1 MALSEKL
8 LGRDEHVIRHMHEH
22 VKTLLWNACGL
33 VLILVAF
40 GFALI
45 FLPDSL
51 RPWGTWLSIALGVA
65 GIFVVWFLP
74 WLRWMTS
81 TYTIT
86 NRRIITRTGIFS
98 KTGHDIPLARVSN
111 VAYQHDLIDR
121 LVGAGT
127 LILETS
133 AAQPLVLRD
142 VPRVEEVHVEL
153 TELLFATDNDE
164 MDA

>member
-22 VKTLLWNACGL
+22 IKALFWNTCGL
-33 VLILVAF
+33 VLILI
-40 GFALI
+40 ALVLALV

-51 RPWGTWLSIALGVA
+51 RPWGTWACIVFALVA
-65 GIFVVWFLP
+65 AFIVWFLP
-74 WLRWMTS
+74 WLRWITS

-86 NRRIITRTGIFS
+86 NRRIITRSGIFS
-98 KTGHDIPLARVSN
+98 KTGHDIPLSRISD
-111 VAYQHDLIDR
+111 VAYEHDLIDR
-121 LVGAGT
+121 IVGAGT

-133 AAQPLVLRD
+133 AAQPLILHD
-142 VPRVEEVHVEL
+142 VPRVEDVHVEL
-153 TELLFATDNDE
+153 TELLFSADTDE